1 MSFPLVLQ
9 LQVVASCIAK
19 MPGPA
24 LGPSEEQSL
33 GQTFLVL
40 SNGSAHRHTH
50 TGHYTLGICDT
61 MGVWRSVDHF
71 VGLVLSCT
79 FRWVLGIE
87 LRSLGLHSKPLYPL
101 SPLTNPGVCL

>member
-50 TGHYTLGICDT
+50 RALHPGHVRHNGSMEISGSFC
-61 MGVWRSVDHF
+61 GVGSLLYLQ
-71 VGLVLSCT
+71 VGL
-79 FRWVLGIE
+79 G
-87 LRSLGLHSKPLYPL
+87 
-101 SPLTNPGVCL
+101 N